1 MAEILVT
8 ATNTLVFAH
17 VPNSAVKVTGICYGD
32 RERADRYFD
41 NRLRSEPW
49 KRSTIDEKDA
59 ALAEATRLI
68 DRFNF
73 VNDKASNEQGLQ
85 FPRTGDTEVPL
96 PIELACY
103 EVAIKLVDGFDPDTE
118 ADVLATSDQRFSV
131 VRTTYNRDYIPDH
144 LRAGIP
150 SIVAWE
156 HIKPYLRDPLTI
168 SYSRV

>member
-1 MAEILVT
+1 MADILVE
-8 ATNTLVFAH
+8 ASNTLVLAH

-49 KRSTIDEKDA
+49 RRSTMDEKDA

-73 VNDKASNEQGLQ
+73 AGCKASNEQGLQ
-85 FPRTGDTEVPL
+85 FPRDDDTEVPL

-103 EVAIKLVDGFDPDTE
+103 EVAIKLVDGYDPDIE
-118 ADVLATSDQRFSV
+118 ADVLAASGQGFSV

-156 HIKPYLRDPLTI
+156 HLKPYLRDPFNL
-168 SYSRV
+168 SFSRV